1 MSDVKFFPF
10 PTLKKD
16 PKGRKRW
23 LDLLRRENY
32 DPPPYHR
39 LCSLHFVD
47 GGPTE
52 KNPYPTLFAYN
63 NFKQPRNVRSSAVVV
78 KRKRDIPEESD
89 AVERR
94 EKTTVTEACSIDLVG
109 PHIVSL

>member
-1 MSDVKFFPF
+1 MTHLLITVYVPYILLMAGQ
-10 PTLKKD
+10 LK
-16 PKGRKRW
+16 
-23 LDLLRRENY
+23 
-32 DPPPYHR
+32 
-39 LCSLHFVD
+39 
-47 GGPTE
+47 

-63 NFKQPRNVRSSAVVV
+63 NFKQPRNVRSSASVV